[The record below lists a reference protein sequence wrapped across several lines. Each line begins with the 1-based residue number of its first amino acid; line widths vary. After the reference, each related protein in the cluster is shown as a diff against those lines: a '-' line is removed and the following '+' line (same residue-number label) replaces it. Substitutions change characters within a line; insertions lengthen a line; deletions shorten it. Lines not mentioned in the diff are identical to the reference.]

1 MTVYQSQSG
10 AVSGGYQEP
19 KGIEPAAPRGTLKAL
34 LQRADRLS
42 EWAAD
47 CGSSLGDL
55 EDKIIG
61 HRQPKEKPPEK
72 NGGPV
77 GPKAIVSGFIDKMDE
92 SFDALDNFLDR
103 IKGSLEH
110 LHSKG

>member
-1 MTVYQSQSG
+1 MTGYQSQSG
-10 AVSGGYQEP
+10 AVSAYQEP
-19 KGIEPAAPRGTLKAL
+19 KSVEPAAPKGTLKAL

-42 EWAAD
+42 VWAAD

-61 HRQPKEKPPEK
+61 HHQPKEKPPVT
-72 NGGPV
+72 NQV
-77 GPKAIVSGFIDKMDE
+77 PKAIASGFIDKMDE
-92 SFDALDNFLDR
+92 SFDALENFLDR
-103 IKGSLEH
+103 IKGSLDH